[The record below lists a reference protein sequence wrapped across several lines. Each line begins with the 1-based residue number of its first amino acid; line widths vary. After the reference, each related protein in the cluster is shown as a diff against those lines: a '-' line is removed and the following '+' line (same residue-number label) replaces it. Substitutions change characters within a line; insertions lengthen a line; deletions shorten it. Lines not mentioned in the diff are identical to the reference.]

1 MGRKKKFVNKTEYP
15 DYVIER
21 FARCIFDDIRAAYA
35 DEEIQKEFAEWQAEQ
50 AAKKAELKLHNKAR
64 AASTAAIFV
73 LSQLLLSS
81 RSSWFGL
88 GHYFPAIRKIGLVI
102 PREINK

>member
-15 DYVIER
+15 DYAIER

-50 AAKKAELKLHNKAR
+50 AAKKLHTKKR
-64 AASTAAIFV
+64 AASTAALFILFR
-73 LSQLLLSS
+73 LPFP
-81 RSSWFGL
+81 SWSTRFRFGSYL
-88 GHYFPAIRKIGLVI
+88 PAIAEVGVFVTG
-102 PREINK
+102 EINK